1 MLLKRLSL
9 ATVLSLSVVGCTTAP
24 NTLAVNTTQKI
35 IQYERSKSDLAV
47 KALMLSS
54 GDKMV
59 YAENGNVAGE
69 PLLLIHGFGGNKDNF
84 TRIAQQLENYNLIIP
99 DLLGFGES
107 SKPMAADYR
116 ADAQAT
122 RLHEL
127 MQAKGVASNIH
138 VGGNSMGGA
147 ISVAYAAKY
156 PKEVKSLWLIDSA
169 GFWSAGVPKSLEDAT
184 LENNPLLINK
194 TEDFYNMYDFV
205 MSKPPYIP
213 KSIKAVFAQER
224 IANKTLESKIL
235 AQIIEDNVE
244 ERAKIIAEY
253 NIPTL
258 VVWGEKDK
266 VIKPETVTLIK
277 EIIPQSQII
286 TMPEIGHV
294 PMIEA
299 VKQTANDYKAFR
311 EGFREGLKA
320 VELKAE

>member
-1 MLLKRLSL
+1 MLLKRLGL
-9 ATVLSLSVVGCTTAP
+9 AALLSLSIVGCTTAP
-24 NTLAVNTTQKI
+24 NALAINTTQKI
-35 IQYERSKSDLAV
+35 INYERSKSDLAI
-47 KALMLSS
+47 KALTLNS
-54 GDKMV
+54 GDKLV

-84 TRIAQQLENYNLIIP
+84 TRIARQLENYNLIIP
-99 DLLGFGES
+99 DLLGFGDS

-116 ADAQAT
+116 SEAQAT

-127 MQAKGVASNIH
+127 LQAKGLASSIH
-138 VGGNSMGGA
+138 IGGNSMGGA

-169 GFWSAGVPKSLEDAT
+169 GFWSVGVPKSLESAT
-184 LENNPLLINK
+184 LENNPLLVNK
-194 TEDFYNMYDFV
+194 KEDFYAMYDFV

-213 KSIKAVFAQER
+213 KSVKAVFAQER
-224 IANKTLESKIL
+224 ITNEALESKIL
-235 AQIIEDNVE
+235 AQIVEDNVE
-244 ERAKIIAEY
+244 ERAKVVAEY

-258 VVWGEKDK
+258 VVWGEEDK

-277 EIIPQSQII
+277 EIIPQSQVI
-286 TMPEIGHV
+286 TMPKIGHV

-311 EGFREGLKA
+311 EGLNK
-320 VELKAE
+320 